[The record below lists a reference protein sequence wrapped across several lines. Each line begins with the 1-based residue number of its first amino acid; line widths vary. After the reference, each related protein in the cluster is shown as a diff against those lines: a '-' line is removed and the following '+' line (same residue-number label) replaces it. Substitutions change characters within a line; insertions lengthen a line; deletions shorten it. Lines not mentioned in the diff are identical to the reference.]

1 MRLRA
6 VGADPGTGGVRVT
19 ALTLCL
25 IVSGL
30 ATAISAGLFFV
41 GAVRSGQMDDLEEVK
56 FRMLREDEN
65 R

>member
-1 MRLRA
+1 M
-6 VGADPGTGGVRVT
+6 T

-25 IVSGL
+25 IAAGL
-30 ATAISAGLFFV
+30 ATAVAGGLFFV

-56 FRMLREDEN
+56 FRMLREDET